1 MAWQTVGARN
11 QGIGAQ
17 VRQVLPFLRVYLTLM
32 SCRMSPSSYVDRWST
47 PELIIHGSQDYR
59 Q

>member
-1 MAWQTVGARN
+1 MVWQTVGARN

-17 VRQVLPFLRVYLTLM
+17 VCQVLLFFNDYVTLM
-32 SCRMSPSSYVDRWST
+32 PCRMSPSSYVDRWST